1 MELTFKG
8 KGIGRKKGVVMME
21 TSCGIEGLQNFFDQF
36 KQAVVLMEK
45 DTVQSIQSDNQTP
58 PSPKR
63 KPTATYDE
71 DFVPATAGQ
80 IKALCGAA
88 KKIQKTFVEVCQH
101 YGVDPDHLS
110 KDDARDIISE
120 LNDKTGFSE
129 YQRQQ
134 RENDISRAWR

>member
-1 MELTFKG
+1 MSIRVSREG
-8 KGIGRKKGVVMME
+8 K
-21 TSCGIEGLQNFFDQF
+21 
-36 KQAVVLMEK
+36 
-45 DTVQSIQSDNQTP
+45 QT
-58 PSPKR
+58 
-63 KPTATYDE
+63 
-71 DFVPATAGQ
+71 FVPSKGFVHVTDAQ
-80 IKALCGAA
+80 LRALRGVANRTG
-88 KKIQKTFVEVCQH
+88 KTVEEICQH